1 MRTGCRMWEVTM
13 SNYTFKYQTPYQLLV
28 ARRYPEANFA
38 IVNINELVGRSQWF
52 VHNNPA
58 EYLARFTR

>member
-1 MRTGCRMWEVTM
+1 M